1 MYPDWPRS
9 KADLVPL
16 PRCEGPKLA
25 AFDFKGPQRI
35 KFLEHAG
42 EGRHAHVFEVRIRR
56 QIYALKLFR
65 FVEDQEWVKCVESI
79 DDYDR
84 EPLSAFYDYAEPFN
98 CECRA
103 YGRLQEAGH
112 EDLALRCFGYVLL
125 DEAHERTVLSQFP
138 DIDFDGSSDNNRY
151 DLYRKRFRGR
161 DGRVP
166 PLRGILK
173 EFGHAPKEE
182 DFQAA
187 DFQKILDDI
196 VRFQQLGIM
205 RLDPGTRQM
214 VSGKFTDFS
223 RAITLELEAFQLART
238 DYIKFD
244 LMMSDWNS
252 EHGEKRGFID
262 LSAFTKEEKE
272 NRLALTRPRQLRNVA
287 ARNRFCTRVDPRR
300 SNWKWRAKDGRKR
313 RRQLR
318 ARPAK
323 WYFNCGEDKVVI
335 AQLHR
340 HYDYHPTLPWEYKD
354 GFMYP
359 TLEIEY

>member
-9 KADLVPL
+9 KADLA
-16 PRCEGPKLA
+16 RKKIE
-25 AFDFKGPQRI
+25 
-35 KFLEHAG
+35 FLEYAG
-42 EGRHAHVFEVRIRR
+42 EGRHAHVFKVRIRR

-125 DEAHERTVLSQFP
+125 DEAHERIVLSQFP
-138 DIDFDGSSDNNRY
+138 DIDFNGSSDDNRY

-161 DGRVP
+161 DGR
-166 PLRGILK
+166 
-173 EFGHAPKEE
+173 
-182 DFQAA
+182 
-187 DFQKILDDI
+187 
-196 VRFQQLGIM
+196 QLGIM

-223 RAITLELEAFQLART
+223 RAITVPYFLTTPELNPHMTPAMREELELEAFQLART
-238 DYIKFD
+238 EYIEFD

-252 EHGEKRGFID
+252 EHGEKKGFID

-300 SNWKWRAKDGRKR
+300 YN
-313 RRQLR
+313 
-318 ARPAK
+318 
-323 WYFNCGEDKVVI
+323 
-335 AQLHR
+335 
-340 HYDYHPTLPWEYKD
+340 
-354 GFMYP
+354 
-359 TLEIEY
+359 